1 MAGDQ
6 YVYLIGAGDIRRAGS
21 LVSSAADTMQR
32 AASIFDETMMQH
44 RQYMDEWLNRFENI
58 LNEHQKNKEE

>member
-6 YVYLIGAGDIRRAGS
+6 YVYLIGAEDIRRAGS

>member
-21 LVSSAADTMQR
+21 LVSSAADTM
-32 AASIFDETMMQH
+32 MQYSKRRH
-44 RQYMDEWLNRFENI
+44 QFLIRQWQYMDEWLNRFENI